1 MENFWP
7 SSKGFETIHYL
18 ATYYL
23 LFKHFHE
30 SYLSSKILFVTNFCY
45 FEGKKKIKKILVF
58 LFFQCRMCFFS
69 AKNSHFWEVKELKKE
84 NTPYVTSKLLMP
96 DWDLEWN
103 VGRPRSQS
111 GFSFET

>member
-1 MENFWP
+1 MEIFWP

-18 ATYYL
+18 TTYYL

-45 FEGKKKIKKILVF
+45 FEGFFLGEKIKIF
-58 LFFQCRMCFFS
+58 IFS
-69 AKNSHFWEVKELKKE
+69 AKNSNFWEMKKLKKE

-103 VGRPRSQS
+103 FGRPRSQS
-111 GFSFET
+111 GFSFKTSIET

>member
-1 MENFWP
+1 
-7 SSKGFETIHYL
+7 
-18 ATYYL
+18 
-23 LFKHFHE
+23 
-30 SYLSSKILFVTNFCY
+30 
-45 FEGKKKIKKILVF
+45 
-58 LFFQCRMCFFS
+58 MCFFS
-69 AKNSHFWEVKELKKE
+69 AKNSHFWEMKKLKKE